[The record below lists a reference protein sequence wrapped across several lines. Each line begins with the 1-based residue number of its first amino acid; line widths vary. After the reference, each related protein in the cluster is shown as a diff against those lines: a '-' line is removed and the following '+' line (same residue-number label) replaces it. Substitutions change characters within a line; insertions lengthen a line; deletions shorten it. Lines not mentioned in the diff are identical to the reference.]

1 MLSIRLSYLALL
13 IGLCF
18 FFILYL
24 DPLSLIL
31 LAAAV
36 LLPLIMFITG
46 LISKLGTKIDIS
58 VERTVLDIGTPVKFK
73 VSVKNKT
80 IFPCVNIKIPIVM
93 KNDFCSDV
101 NKQNIFVSASALKEN
116 KYEFEIK
123 SEHCGD
129 VTFSFD
135 KIYFYD
141 PLKIWKFKKKI
152 KKSFSV
158 MFIPQTQFIE
168 ASLDLNS
175 GIMMES
181 DVFSKNK
188 PGDDPSEVF
197 KIREY
202 QGGDKFNR
210 IHWKLSTKSD
220 NLLVKEYS
228 LPINQ
233 AVLLLIEFKIDTAD
247 AQYMYK
253 LDSIVCAA
261 ISISNFL
268 AENEVAHM
276 LEWYDLNHQYFHKV
290 SVESPDETFAAAGAM
305 LSSGVYTDSRKT
317 LENFMFEKNRETHSH
332 IIYLTMDGSDEALSQ
347 FESSNNMS
355 KKTCIIPSYDD
366 KSGKKGRLNV
376 IYADPSNIA
385 ASLRGIVL

>member
-24 DPLSLIL
+24 DPLSLIF

-253 LDSIVCAA
+253 IDSIVCAA

-268 AENEVAHM
+268 AENDIPPPIYAGM
-276 LEWYDLNHQYFHKV
+276 LCLVDGFTV
-290 SVESPDETFAAAGAM
+290 SATVVESL
-305 LSSGVYTDSRKT
+305 LSVNEYVLCMEKSFRKLPVT
-317 LENFMFEKNRETHSH
+317 P
-332 IIYLTMDGSDEALSQ
+332 A
-347 FESSNNMS
+347 
-355 KKTCIIPSYDD
+355 
-366 KSGKKGRLNV
+366 V
-376 IYADPSNIA
+376 IELYCPIF
-385 ASLRGIVL
+385 LWY